1 VNLLRFSFTRTKEAD
16 NEVNLDPTPALNFYP
31 SGHQNGGVSITG
43 LSALGTSIFAPL
55 SQVQNK
61 FPVADDVIWN
71 KGSHSFKFGGLLS
84 RVQSN
89 FTQDGWWGGSYTF
102 TSIPNFLEGNPF
114 LFIGPIPPYTDSSRD
129 FREIEVDG
137 YAQDEWKA
145 TSRLTDTRRMS
156 GRRLPG

>member
-1 VNLLRFSFTRTKEAD
+1 M
-16 NEVNLDPTPALNFYP
+16 
-31 SGHQNGGVSITG
+31 
-43 LSALGTSIFAPL
+43 
-55 SQVQNK
+55 QNK
-61 FPVADDVIWN
+61 FPLADDVIWN
-71 KGSHSFKFGGLLS
+71 KGSHSFKFGGLFS

-145 TSRLTDTRRMS
+145 TSRLTVNIGVRYEFITN
-156 GRRLPG
+156 PTTH